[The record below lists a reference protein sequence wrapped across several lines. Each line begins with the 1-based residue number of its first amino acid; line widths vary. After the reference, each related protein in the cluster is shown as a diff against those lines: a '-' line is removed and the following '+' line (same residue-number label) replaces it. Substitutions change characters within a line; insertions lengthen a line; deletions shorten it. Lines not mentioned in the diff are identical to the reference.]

1 MKIINDKKN
10 NILNKNAE
18 KFFALNYLLSIVS
31 INWK

>member
-18 KFFALNYLLSIVS
+18 KFFALNYLFKNLS
-31 INWK
+31 NYR